1 MSDLEYEDFTVRIEQ
16 GGDGQSYRVSV
27 TESAGGEGRSTF
39 IRAELPPI
47 STPGLQDLA
56 AAKTYGWQLFKA
68 IFKDSVWDRF
78 VETRSVAQNKN
89 AVLRIR
95 IDLTDIPELAQLPW
109 EYIYNAEQ
117 NLFYAR
123 DRHPIT
129 TVVRYP
135 SLDEPV
141 EEPRVEP
148 PMAPPM
154 DIPKPLE
161 PLMEPPMDIDR
172 PKKRKRISELQEP
185 IAAGPA
191 PKPVKSRGGTRN
203 LKPVM
208 AAKPAAEAPPLL
220 IRYPNLD
227 CPNQVIFKQKFS
239 LFVQLMLRAPQPESE
254 AIWVEDT
261 SEPGQ
266 LPEVEVVLRARGFDI
281 EGSNTKTLRVER
293 DGDSEAR
300 FALIPASLGEQE
312 IRVDFYQQDR
322 RIGTARRNVLV
333 VEMLGAVEITQP
345 AEPAF
350 IELKTAFNVPPPD
363 LELCVELDRN
373 DDRTLYFTLHS
384 TQEAVGYHH
393 ARAGQVTLRN
403 APLEKIQKLCK
414 EMSQMAADDPS
425 TTQEQA
431 AAQRRLASLGN
442 NLWDELIPE
451 ELKREY
457 WQFKPR
463 AKSLLVTSDEPWIP
477 WEMVKPYRFDETDQR
492 EDDPFWCQ
500 QFAISR
506 WLSGPGTADELL
518 TGPMRPVAPTQINL
532 AAVKAEV
539 EFLEGLKA
547 LRPGVVP
554 LTAYTDR
561 SQVIDWLEQG
571 EFAFLHFA
579 CHGMFD
585 ATQPGDSALEL
596 SDGPLRPSDI
606 RARFG
611 GRRPRPLIFINACH
625 GGRMEFSF
633 TGLGGWADRLVK
645 EARVGAFIGAMWE
658 VNDGL
663 ALQFARRFYQ
673 ALLKDNLTLAEAFRQ
688 ARAEILQAKPYNPTW
703 LAYVLYA
710 DPEGRLKDRST

>member
-1 MSDLEYEDFTVRIEQ
+1 MSDLEYEDFTVKIERS
-16 GGDGQSYRVSV
+16 GDGQSYRVLV
-27 TESAGGEGRSTF
+27 TESAGGEGQATF
-39 IRAELPPI
+39 MPAELPLI
-47 STPGLQDLA
+47 STPDLQDLD
-56 AAKTYGWQLFKA
+56 AAKSYGWQLFNA
-68 IFKDSVWDRF
+68 VFKDSVRERF
-78 VETRSVAQNKN
+78 IETRWIARKKN
-89 AVLRIR
+89 ALFRIR
-95 IDLTDIPELAQLPW
+95 IDLTDVPELAELPW
-109 EYIYNAEQ
+109 EYLYNSEQ
-117 NLFYAR
+117 KLFYAR

-135 SLDEPV
+135 SLDEPI
-141 EEPRVEP
+141 EEPQMEP

-154 DIPKPLE
+154 V
-161 PLMEPPMDIDR
+161 PPMPPRMVR
-172 PKKRKRISELQEP
+172 PTRPVAVGASELQEP
-185 IAAGPA
+185 IAASPVS
-191 PKPVKSRGGTRN
+191 KPLDSRGGTRN
-203 LKPVM
+203 LKPV
-208 AAKPAAEAPPLL
+208 KSSNPAAEAPPLL
-220 IRYPNLD
+220 RRYPNLD
-227 CPNQVIFKQKFS
+227 CPNQVIHKQKFS

-261 SEPGQ
+261 GQPEQ

-293 DGDSEAR
+293 DGDSEDR
-300 FALIPASLGEQE
+300 FTLIPASLGEQE

-322 RIGTARRNVLV
+322 RIGTARRKVLV
-333 VEMLGAVEITQP
+333 VEMLGAVDIAQP
-345 AEPAF
+345 AEPAV
-350 IELKTAFNVPPPD
+350 IELKTVLSVPPPD

-373 DDRTLYFTLHS
+373 DGRTLYFTLHS
-384 TQEAVGYHH
+384 TLEAVGYHH
-393 ARAGQVTLRN
+393 ARAGQVTLRD

-414 EMSQMAADDPS
+414 EMSRMAAVDPS

-463 AKSLLVTSDEPWIP
+463 VKSLLVTSDEPWIP
-477 WEMVKPYRFDETDQR
+477 WEMIKPYRFDENDQR

-518 TGPMRPVAPTQINL
+518 TGSMRPVAPTQIDL

-539 EFLEGLKA
+539 QFLEGLKA

-561 SQVIDWLEQG
+561 LQVIDWLEQG

-585 ATQPGDSALEL
+585 ATQPDDSALEL

-663 ALQFARRFYQ
+663 ALQFAQRFYQ
-673 ALLKDNLTLAEAFRQ
+673 ALLKDDLTIAEAFRQ